1 MTFLARAPALP
12 VLAAWSFALIVFDLR
27 TSYVAVLAAALLAV
41 VGLLCLGGL
50 SRERPWPALALAV
63 IVLSLAGPVLF
74 SFRLPEPV
82 LPLSASG
89 EGKVLVERSW
99 GGRRLVVVDLS
110 GLRLVA
116 FVPARRTVV
125 AGSRLDLEGKVLPLR
140 GPRDGE
146 TFDFSR
152 WARARGIVGEL
163 VPSRWDLLSRGS
175 GWPRWRGA
183 LEERLLL
190 NLPPLVRGHLLAA
203 WLGLRDPDLAEAH
216 RRWGT
221 AHLLAVSGFHVGLV
235 AAVALILTGS
245 RRDGLVLPSL
255 VLWTYVLLAG
265 AAASALRAAL
275 MIQLYLVGRRLG
287 RPGGGINAVS
297 LAGLLLLAWRPWWF
311 WDVGWRLSMTAA
323 LTLAALPENLGVRSF
338 LLAGPAVWLTTAP
351 LSAGTFGAVPLAGL
365 VLNLAALP
373 LFGLLLPLA
382 SVAALPA
389 LWGWPGGPI
398 IATFAEDLFAFWV
411 WTADGVVRL
420 VPALVVPSALLFA
433 AAFFVFFLLLF
444 RKVGLSSPAALG
456 GATALALFCSL
467 LST

>member
-1 MTFLARAPALP
+1 MTFLARAPLLP
-12 VLAAWSFALIVFDLR
+12 VLAAWSFSLVVFDL
-27 TSYVAVLAAALLAV
+27 TASCLAALAGALLAV
-41 VGLLCLGGL
+41 VGLLCLGGM
-50 SRERPWPALALAV
+50 SRERPWPALALA
-63 IVLSLAGPVLF
+63 IIGLSLAGPVLF
-74 SFRLPEPV
+74 CFRLAAPS
-82 LPLSASG
+82 LPSFVSG
-89 EGKVLVERSW
+89 EGKVLLERSW
-99 GGRRLVVVDLS
+99 GGRRLVVVDVS
-110 GLRLVA
+110 ELRLVS
-116 FVPARRTVV
+116 FVPARRTVA

-152 WARARGIVGEL
+152 WARARGIIGEFS
-163 VPSRWDLLSRGS
+163 PSRWDLLSGGS
-175 GWPRWRGA
+175 GWHRWRGA

-203 WLGLRDPDLAEAH
+203 WLGLRDPDLAESH

-235 AAVALILTGS
+235 AAAVLVLTGS
-245 RRDGLVLPSL
+245 RREGLVLPSL
-255 VLWTYVLLAG
+255 ALWAYVLLAG

-287 RPGGGINAVS
+287 RPGGGINAVA

-323 LTLAALPENLGVRSF
+323 LTLAALPERLGARSF

-389 LWGWPGGPI
+389 LWGWAGGPI
-398 IATFAEDLFAFWV
+398 VATFAEDLFAFWA
-411 WTADGVVRL
+411 WAADGVVRF
-420 VPALVVPSALLFA
+420 VPALVAPSALLFS

-444 RKVGLSSPAALG
+444 RKVGLPSPAALG
-456 GATALALFCSL
+456 GATSLALFCSL
-467 LST
+467 LS